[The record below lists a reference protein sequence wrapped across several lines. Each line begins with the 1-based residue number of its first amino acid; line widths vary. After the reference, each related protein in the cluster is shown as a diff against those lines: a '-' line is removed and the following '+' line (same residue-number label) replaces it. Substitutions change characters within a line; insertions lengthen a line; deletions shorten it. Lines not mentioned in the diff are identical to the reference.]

1 MGEDPTKDAW
11 TSVGDQMKELGGA
24 FKEHYESEE
33 DEGSSTDEVKDA
45 LRTVGEGLD
54 RLFTA
59 VGKAIRDPEVKEK
72 AKQTG
77 TSVMDAIGTTLGTV
91 ASDVRDMV
99 QRKEAPA
106 EEEAEAETEET
117 GSDAEADAMREL
129 DDADAVDEIRADLD
143 DA

>member
-24 FKEHYESEE
+24 FKEHYETEGE
-33 DEGSSTDEVKDA
+33 EGSSTDEVKDA
-45 LRTVGEGLD
+45 LKTVGEGLD

-59 VGKAIRDPEVKEK
+59 IGKAVRDPEVQEK

-77 TSVMDAIGTTLGTV
+77 TSVTDAIGTTLGTV
-91 ASDVRDMV
+91 ASDVREMV
-99 QRKEAPA
+99 QRKDAPPEEAPA
-106 EEEAEAETEET
+106 T
-117 GSDAEADAMREL
+117 DAEADAMREL

-143 DA
+143 DDA